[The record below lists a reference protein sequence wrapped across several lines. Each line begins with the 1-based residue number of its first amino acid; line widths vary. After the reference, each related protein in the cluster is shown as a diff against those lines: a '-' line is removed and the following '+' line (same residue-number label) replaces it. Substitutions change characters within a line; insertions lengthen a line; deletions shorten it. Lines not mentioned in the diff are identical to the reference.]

1 MPDNPTN
8 NTSPPTT
15 LTKAEFAS
23 RINRSVRSL
32 ERWDVEGVFKARRT
46 PGGQP
51 FYLPEDV
58 DRFLGG
64 VDPEDT
70 ISQKKSTQQA

>member
-8 NTSPPTT
+8 VSSFPT
-15 LTKAEFAS
+15 LTRAEFGAK
-23 RINRSVRSL
+23 INRSIRTL
-32 ERWDVEGVFKARRT
+32 ERWDEKGVFKARRT
-46 PGGQP
+46 PGNQP
-51 FYLPEDV
+51 FYLYEDV

-70 ISQKKSTQQA
+70 LAQQPE